1 MVFVYYYLHIL
12 NHTNFHLRF
21 YQKLLSFNFRN
32 PNNFHTRQLIHH
44 LIMIFINY
52 LYIFIILHFEILF
65 VIFLFI
71 HLINLNYK
79 LSYINITI
87 ILY

>member
-12 NHTNFHLRF
+12 YHTNFHLRF

-32 PNNFHTRQLIHH
+32 PNYFHIRQKILH
-44 LIMIFINY
+44 LIMIFINS
-52 LYIFIILHFEILF
+52 LNIFIILHFEILF

-87 ILY
+87 IHY